1 MKRVMTAGL
10 LTLPILLT
18 GCGGGSGSADSTST
32 TGTLNLSLTDAPID
46 EASEVVV
53 EFSGVSIKKQIEDT
67 QTEETASEL
76 STEENTADS
85 AEWINITFDAPVSI
99 NLLDLQGSQNYALLT
114 GQTLESGTYSEVRLH
129 IHTDDQDGDLENYIT
144 LTEGGAQH
152 EITIPSGLQTGLKVK
167 GDITIPENGEAAF
180 TIDFD
185 VRKSIV
191 VQGNGKY
198 KLKPVLKLIQD
209 ELTGIISGSVATEL
223 VSTDTVGN
231 QWSCSDDDVNS
242 YNAAY
247 LFSGTADPLV
257 DISETGSEPI
267 STALVTADAKGLYQ
281 FEFGYVPTGEYQV
294 AFTCNADKESYTE
307 VDDGQGNITMQANSG
322 DDLQFIGTQ
331 TVTVTAGQ
339 TTPVTITAPAPEAPP
354 AP

>member
-1 MKRVMTAGL
+1 MKKVMTAGL

-18 GCGGGSGSADSTST
+18 GCGGGSGSVDSTST

-53 EFSGVSIKKQIEDT
+53 EFSGVSIKKQTEDT
-67 QTEETASEL
+67 QTENTTSEA
-76 STEENTADS
+76 TEEDTADS
-85 AEWINITFDAPVSI
+85 SEWVNITFDTPVSI
-99 NLLDLQGSQNYALLT
+99 NLLDLQGSQNYKLLS
-114 GQTLESGTYSEVRLH
+114 GQELQTGTYSEIRLH

-191 VQGNGKY
+191 VQGNGEY

-209 ELTGIISGSVATEL
+209 ELTGTISGSVATEL
-223 VSTDTVGN
+223 LSTDTVGS

-242 YNAAY
+242 YNAVY
-247 LFSGTADPLV
+247 LFSGTTAPLV
-257 DISETGSEPI
+257 DISETGSEPL
-267 STALVTADAKGLYQ
+267 STALVAANTEGVYQ
-281 FEFGYVPTGEYQV
+281 FEFGYVPAGEYQV
-294 AFTCNADKESYTE
+294 AFTCNADAESYTE
-307 VDDGQGNITMQANSG
+307 TDDGQGNITMEANSG

-331 TVTVTAGQ
+331 SVTVTAGQ
-339 TTPVTITAPAPEAPP
+339 TTPVTITAPAIEAPP
-354 AP
+354 AS